1 MDIRQFF
8 FKFRSYTP
16 VPFLLIALY
25 FANPVPASFLWGI
38 LLMLIGELIR
48 IWGVSYAGGATRTRN
63 VGANKLVTNGPFGRV
78 RNPLYIGNMFMYSG
92 AAIVAN
98 FWLPYLLLI
107 VWLFFGMQYY
117 FIIKLE
123 EEKLQEI
130 FGNEYRQ
137 YCREVPRIIPR
148 LKPRYSP
155 HPVQPN
161 VKGALRSE
169 KSTFLSFTLI
179 LILFGIKMLFFANK

>member
-8 FKFRSYTP
+8 FKYRSYTP
-16 VPFLLIALY
+16 IPFLLFALY
-25 FANPVPASFLWGI
+25 FAAPTPESFTRGI
-38 LLMLIGELIR
+38 LLMILGELIR

-63 VGANKLVTNGPFGRV
+63 VGANRLVTNGPFGYV
-78 RNPLYIGNMFMYSG
+78 RNPLYIGNVLMYTG

-98 FWLPYLLLI
+98 FWMPWLLLI
-107 VWLFFGMQYY
+107 VWLFFGVQYY

-123 EEKLQEI
+123 EEKLGEI
-130 FGNEYRQ
+130 FGDSYLE
-137 YCREVPRIIPR
+137 YCREVPRILPR
-148 LKPRYSP
+148 LRPAHSS

-161 VKGALRSE
+161 LKGALRSE

-179 LILFGIKMLFFANK
+179 LLLFGLKMKFF

>member
-1 MDIRQFF
+1 LDIRQIF
-8 FKFRSYTP
+8 FKYRSYTP
-16 VPFLLIALY
+16 VPFLLFALY
-25 FANPVPASFLWGI
+25 FATPIPKSFLWGI
-38 LLMLIGELIR
+38 LLMIMGELIR

-63 VGANKLVTNGPFGRV
+63 VGANRLVTNGPFGFV
-78 RNPLYIGNMFMYSG
+78 RNPLYIGNMLMYSG

-98 FWLPYLLLI
+98 FWLPWLLLV

-130 FGNEYRQ
+130 FGNEYLE

-148 LKPRYSP
+148 LHPLRSS

-161 VKGALRSE
+161 IKGALRSE

-179 LILFGIKMLFFANK
+179 LLLFGIKMVFFLNK